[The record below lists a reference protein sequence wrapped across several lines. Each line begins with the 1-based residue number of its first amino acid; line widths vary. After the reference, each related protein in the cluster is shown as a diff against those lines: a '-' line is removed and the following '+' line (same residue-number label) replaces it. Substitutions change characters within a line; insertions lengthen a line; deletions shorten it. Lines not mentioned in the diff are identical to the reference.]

1 MNLLQPYMLY
11 AAPFIALPIIIH
23 LINQRR
29 YQTMR
34 WGAMRFL
41 LTANKMSTGY
51 AKIRQWLILACR
63 TLAIAGL
70 VFAACRPL
78 ASGFLGLFGGAG
90 ADTTIVLLDRSPSM
104 SQKGAA
110 GTLTKREASQQQLVE
125 TLKKLNSTHWVL
137 IESDRVTPREL
148 ESIDTLLDLQ
158 DRGVSSTSAD
168 VPAMLDAAA
177 KYIENNK
184 TGRTDIWVCS
194 DLRSNDWRNRSAEW
208 KQLRDKFLAFPQGIR
223 FHLFGYAKPAPENL
237 AVEVTEVE
245 RVSSE
250 SGSELV
256 VSLRLSREESV
267 KETIS
272 VPVQFEIEGGRSQT
286 VVELTGKEFELRGHR
301 IPIDSTLTRGFGRVS
316 IPADS
321 NDADD
326 EFFFAFDIPHPRNS
340 VLVMED
346 VEQAAALKFAA
357 EVPPSGSVECKAE
370 VIEPHQV
377 DAIAWESVSLVL
389 WHAPLPKESAAKL
402 LEDYVARGGQIIF
415 YPPESPAGESFFGV
429 TWTDWEVVNDPVAV
443 TSWTVDQDL
452 LANSISGMSLP
463 VGDLQTLRYCPPKGE
478 LTTLAALDGGDVL
491 MSRLPTTN
499 GGVYFCST
507 TTYQADSTLASN
519 GAVLYVAVQRA
530 LANGASVLGKARQG
544 TAGKMPEADEL
555 AGWQQRAGSEDVIST
570 DYGFN
575 AGVYERNDQLLAVN
589 RASDENHAAILSD
602 EQLNGLFDGL
612 DFSLVQNEVGS
623 KASLVQEIW
632 RTLLITMIVMLLA
645 EALLCVP
652 RKLKPADEKNS
663 IFRERA
669 KRDAVLKEMQGAA

>member
-1 MNLLQPYMLY
+1 MNFLQPYMLY

-78 ASGFLGLFGGAG
+78 ASGFLGLFGGAR

-104 SQKGAA
+104 SQKGDA
-110 GTLTKREASQQQLVE
+110 GTLTKREASQQQLVD
-125 TLKKLNSTHWVL
+125 TLKKLNSAHWVL

-148 ESIDTLLDLQ
+148 DSIDTLLDLP
-158 DRGVSSTSAD
+158 DRGVSSASAD
-168 VPAMLDAAA
+168 VPAMLDAAS
-177 KYIENNK
+177 KYIENNQ
-184 TGRTDIWVCS
+184 TGRTDIWICS
-194 DLRSNDWRNRSAEW
+194 DMRANDWQNRNAEW
-208 KQLRDKFLAFPQGIR
+208 KRLRDKFLAFPQGIR
-223 FHLFGYAKPAPENL
+223 FHLFGYASPSPENL
-237 AVEVTEVE
+237 AVEVTEIE
-245 RVSSE
+245 RVASE
-250 SGSELV
+250 SGAELV
-256 VSLRLSREESV
+256 VSLRLSREEAV
-267 KETIS
+267 TEATS
-272 VPVQFEIEGGRSQT
+272 VPVQFEIEGGRSQV

-301 IPIDSTLTRGFGRVS
+301 IPIDSSLTRGFGRVS

-326 EFFFAFDIPHPRNS
+326 EFFFAFDKPHPRNS

-346 VEQAAALKFAA
+346 IDQAAAMKFAA
-357 EVPPSGSVECKAE
+357 EVPPNSSVECQAE

-389 WHAPLPKESAAKL
+389 WHAPLPKGPTVKL
-402 LEDYVARGGQIIF
+402 LEDYVGRGGQIIF
-415 YPPESPAGESFFGV
+415 YPPESPEGESFSGV
-429 TWTDWEVVNDPVAV
+429 SWTEWKRTNDPVSV
-443 TSWTVDQDL
+443 TNWTMDQDL

-463 VGDLQTLRYCPPKGE
+463 VGELETLRYCPPSGD
-478 LTTLAALDGGDVL
+478 LTTLASLDGGDAL
-491 MSRLPTTN
+491 LSRLPTTN

-519 GAVLYVAVQRA
+519 GAVLYVAIQRA
-530 LANGASVLGKARQG
+530 LGNGVQVLGKARQA
-544 TAGKMPEADEL
+544 TAGKVTSADEL
-555 AGWQQRAGSEDVIST
+555 AGWQQRAGSEDVMST
-570 DYGFN
+570 EYGYN
-575 AGVYERNDQLLAVN
+575 AGVYQRDERLVAVN
-589 RASDENHAAILSD
+589 RATAENHAAILSD

-612 DFSLVQNEVGS
+612 DVSLVRNEVGAQ
-623 KASLVQEIW
+623 ASLVQEIW
-632 RTLLITMIVMLLA
+632 RTLLIMMIVMLLA

-652 RKLKPADEKNS
+652 RKLKPMEEKNS

-669 KRDAVLKEMQGAA
+669 ERDAVLKEMQGAA